1 MRTACDTGAA
11 LLVAQARFGSMR
23 LARCAGMNPA
33 GVDLTVPDAG
43 LRVLLW
49 LPAGRDAR
57 RVARAAA
64 AVGVDVYPLADYARR
79 RMRPGLILGFAAVDE
94 RLIRTGVRRLAS
106 VL

>member
-1 MRTACDTGAA
+1 
-11 LLVAQARFGSMR
+11 MR

-64 AVGVDVYPLADYARR
+64 AVGVDAYPLADYARR

-94 RLIRTGVRRLAS
+94 RLIRTGVRRLAA